1 MDIRRTHIIVAI
13 VVFALCALLLNP
25 GLLSAIFVFLFLG
38 IVPGTDI
45 TLPWWVMILAFLI
58 ALAFGIRW
66 LLDQPVYQ
74 PVATNKDLALRRT
87 ARKRVLKQTSTR
99 KSAAKRYKKQTVKA

>member
-1 MDIRRTHIIVAI
+1 MDIRRSHIIIALA
-13 VVFALCALLLNP
+13 VFALLVLIIKP
-25 GLLSAIFVFLFLG
+25 EILSALFVFLFLG

-66 LLDQPVYQ
+66 LLDQPHYQ
-74 PVATNKDLALRRT
+74 PVATNKDRALRRS

-99 KSAAKRYKKQTVKA
+99 RTAAKRYKKQTAKA

>member
-1 MDIRRTHIIVAI
+1 MDIRRSHIIIALA
-13 VVFALCALLLNP
+13 VFALFVLLLNP
-25 GLLSAIFVFLFLG
+25 SFLSTIFVFLFLG

-45 TLPWWVMILAFLI
+45 TLPWWVMILAFLV

-74 PVATNKDLALRRT
+74 PVATNKDRALRHA

-99 KSAAKRYKKQTVKA
+99 KSTAKRYKKQPVKV

>member
-1 MDIRRTHIIVAI
+1 MDIRRNHIIIAAA
-13 VVFALCALLLNP
+13 VFALIALLLNP
-25 GLLSAIFVFLFLG
+25 GLLSAIFVFLFMG

-45 TLPWWVMILAFLI
+45 TLPWWVTLLGFFA
-58 ALAFGIRW
+58 ALALGVRW

-87 ARKRVLKQTSTR
+87 ARKRVLKKTSAR
-99 KSAAKRYKKQTVKA
+99 KTTAKRYKKQIARV